1 MLADYMD
8 LAGTEIVNSARAAVY
23 ARGRGVPV
31 QCDPCPDIAAAVGDM
46 PYLDPVTDEAPWYD
60 AAVPESASLLGV
72 LGLSVAGFDSSPIS
86 REPTQLIGDG
96 AALGPMRRTH
106 REIGYTV
113 LLIAAEECA
122 LSYGLEWLSSA
133 LQGAACG
140 SGACGGDEMCLFSCC
155 PVDGE
160 RELRHLYDVGLLDG
174 PQVTETKYLGSG
186 AVLATVTFSLAAGTP
201 WIYREPLA
209 TRSDGWVS
217 LGGGE
222 IVPNFDP
229 DQVYEQC
236 LTPKPCLDDPLC
248 PPPALPPRPPA
259 PVSPCYPTGL
269 SDFRR
274 TRIQVSPLEQPSWLE
289 TVPVLEVQTGSTEM
303 RRLVV
308 RFWANPQG
316 NDCGDFNDPCNACTD
331 VNISYLPRGSSLTVD
346 GRVQRS
352 VVECPQ
358 EPIGTST
365 AAPTIYGPQG
375 SNFQYPTFGCPT
387 GLCIEVWSRL
397 EFTAPDARARV
408 LLVPRSDMG

>member
-23 ARGRGVPV
+23 ARARGVPV
-31 QCDPCPDIAAAVGDM
+31 QCDPCPELPAALGDM
-46 PYLDPVTDEAPWYD
+46 PYVDPATDGAPWYD
-60 AAVPESASLLGV
+60 RAVPESAGVLGL
-72 LGLSVAGFDSSPIS
+72 LGLSVAGFDSAPVS

-96 AALGPMRRTH
+96 AALGPVRRKH
-106 REIGYTV
+106 REIAYTA
-113 LLIAAEECA
+113 LLIAVDEGS
-122 LSYGLEWLSSA
+122 LSYGLEWLSST
-133 LQGAACG
+133 LQGSACG
-140 SGACGGDEMCLFSCC
+140 PATCGGDEMCTFSCC

-160 RELRHLYDVGLLDG
+160 RELRHLYDVGLLDW
-174 PQVTETKYLGSG
+174 PQVTDTQYLAGG
-186 AVLATVTFSLAAGTP
+186 AVLAKVTFSLAAGTP

-209 TRSDGWVS
+209 TRSEGWVP
-217 LGGGE
+217 LGDGE
-222 IVPNFDP
+222 IVPFTDP
-229 DQVYEQC
+229 DQVYDQC
-236 LTPKPCLDDPLC
+236 LTPRPCLDDPLC

-259 PVSPCYPTGL
+259 PVSPCFPTGL
-269 SDFRR
+269 DDFRR

-289 TVPVLEVQTGSTEM
+289 TVPVLEVQTGSHEM

-316 NDCGDFNDPCNACTD
+316 NPCSDYNDPCNACTD
-331 VNISYLPRGSSLTVD
+331 INISYLPGGSTLTVD

-358 EPIGTST
+358 EPIGTAT
-365 AAPTIYGPQG
+365 TAPTVFGPRG
-375 SNFQYPTFGCPT
+375 SSMQYPTFSCPT

-408 LLVPRSDMG
+408 LLVPRSDVG